1 MIKEDVSPP
10 FHWSGLTPYKGMFCT
25 LSVEGGCSSL
35 KLFSSAFGKGGKKR
49 DVFNFLFAKNLPSA
63 EAKTIPLEPKK
74 SAKGCLAAPPTG
86 GELLPDKPPV
96 LLYWLF

>member
-10 FHWSGLTPYKGMFCT
+10 FHWSGVTPYKGMFCT

-49 DVFNFLFAKNLPSA
+49 DVFNLLFAKKLQS
-63 EAKTIPLEPKK
+63 PKPF
-74 SAKGCLAAPPTG
+74 L
-86 GELLPDKPPV
+86 
-96 LLYWLF
+96 